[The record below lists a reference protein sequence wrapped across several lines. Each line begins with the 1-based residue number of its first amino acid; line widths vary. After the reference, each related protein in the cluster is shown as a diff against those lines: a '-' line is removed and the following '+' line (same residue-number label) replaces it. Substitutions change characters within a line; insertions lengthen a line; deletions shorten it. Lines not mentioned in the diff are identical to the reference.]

1 MQKLAMA
8 ASSAALIAL
17 AGPLL
22 AEPQAE
28 VLHWWTAGGEAKA
41 VGVLQEEFAEQGGTW
56 TDMPVAGG
64 GGDAAMTALRARV
77 LSGNAPTA
85 VQLKGPAIQ
94 EWYEE
99 GVLADISDVA
109 EAEGWADVLPA
120 SIAGTTSER
129 IELPTIIARSAPSP
143 CRSKILR

>member
-1 MQKLAMA
+1 MKRTAFAAAVAVTLAH
-8 ASSAALIAL
+8 ASSA
-17 AGPLL
+17 L

-28 VLHWWTAGGEAKA
+28 VLHWWTSGGEAKSVA
-41 VGVLQEEFAEQGGTW
+41 VLQEEFAANGGTW

-94 EWYEE
+94 EWWSYPDS
-99 GVLADISDVA
+99 VD
-109 EAEGWADVLPA
+109 
-120 SIAGTTSER
+120 R
-129 IELPTIIARSAPSP
+129 
-143 CRSKILR
+143 

>member
-1 MQKLAMA
+1 MKSVFFGAV
-8 ASSAALIAL
+8 SATALIAS
-17 AGPLL
+17 AVH

-28 VLHWWTAGGEAKA
+28 VLHWWTSGGEAKSVA
-41 VGVLQEEFAEQGGTW
+41 VLQEEFASKGGQW

-94 EWYEE
+94 EGTKRVFW
-99 GVLADISDVA
+99 LTFRP
-109 EAEGWADVLPA
+109 LPKRR
-120 SIAGTTSER
+120 AGQTFCLR
-129 IELPTIIARSAPSP
+129 PSQAT
-143 CRSKILR
+143 